1 MKQDKALI
9 KALNL
14 KENPKLPTGF
24 NAQLM
29 GKIYI
34 ASAKQKKR
42 NTIIS
47 YTFISFVSL
56 GLIGMAVY
64 LLKNYLTFSSMLQI
78 PQFIFTSES
87 KSFFG
92 FSIYIA
98 SLVLILVFMD
108 GYFRRLRERHLNKK
122 VND

>member
-9 KALNL
+9 KVL
-14 KENPKLPTGF
+14 KLQEKPKLSADF

-29 GKIYI
+29 DKIYI

-42 NTIIS
+42 NLIIS

-64 LLKNYLTFSSMLQI
+64 LLKNYLTFSSMFQL
-78 PQFIFTSES
+78 PQLISTSES

-98 SLVLILVFMD
+98 CLVLILVFMD
-108 GYFRRLRERHLNKK
+108 GYFRKLRERYLNKK
-122 VND
+122 SK